1 MLAPRVVATFALLA
15 CPFLA
20 CGDDANGGTG
30 SSAGSAGS
38 AAGSTSNGSAGT
50 SNGSAGT
57 WNGSAGTSANTAGS
71 GAGSSSA
78 GTGGNSAAGS
88 DGGTAGGP
96 VGGAAGNGQAGG
108 PPTGGKACDSTPHT
122 GEATYYDADGSG
134 NCSFAKAPGDVN
146 VAAMNKTDYAAS
158 ATCGT
163 CLAIKGPKGSVKVR
177 IVDQCP
183 ECKPG
188 DVDMH
193 PGAFDQIAEHSAG
206 RVKIDWTY
214 VSCEGAAAITY
225 HFKDG
230 SNPYWTA
237 VQIRNHANAIAKI
250 EYRAKDGSYKA
261 MVRQS
266 YNYFLEDKGLGDKGP
281 YVLRVTD
288 VFGNVIEDDAIPSIA
303 EGDYASTKQFPACAP

>member
-1 MLAPRVVATFALLA
+1 MLHGMSLARLAGSLALFAVPL
-15 CPFLA
+15 FA

-30 SSAGSAGS
+30 GLGGTAGSAGTTGLGGTGGAS
-38 AAGSTSNGSAGT
+38 SGGLPSGAGGTTTSGG
-50 SNGSAGT
+50 
-57 WNGSAGTSANTAGS
+57 AGS
-71 GAGSSSA
+71 GATASG
-78 GTGGNSAAGS
+78 GTGGAPPSAGA
-88 DGGTAGGP
+88 GGTD
-96 VGGAAGNGQAGG
+96 VGTAGNGQAGG
-108 PPTGGKACDSTPHT
+108 PPASGKACDPQLHT

-146 VAAMNKTDYAAS
+146 VAAMNATDYAAS

-163 CLAIKGPKGSVKVR
+163 CLAVKGPQGNVRVR

-193 PGAFDQIAEHSAG
+193 PGAFDQIAERSAG
-206 RVKIDWTY
+206 RVKIEWTY
-214 VSCEGAAAITY
+214 VSCEGGAPLTY

-237 VQIRNHANAIAKI
+237 VQIRNHTNAIAKI

-281 YVLRVTD
+281 YALRVTD
-288 VFGNVIEDDAIPSIA
+288 VFGHVIEDDAIPSIA
-303 EGDYASTKQFPACAP
+303 EGDYPSTKQFPACIP

>member
-1 MLAPRVVATFALLA
+1 MSLPRVALRLAATFTLFAV
-15 CPFLA
+15 PFLA

-30 SSAGSAGS
+30 GLAGSAGAGNGS
-38 AAGSTSNGSAGT
+38 TTSAGSG
-50 SNGSAGT
+50 
-57 WNGSAGTSANTAGS
+57 GTSAT
-71 GAGSSSA
+71 A
-78 GTGGNSAAGS
+78 GTGGTSGTGAGPGSAGA
-88 DGGTAGGP
+88 GGTE
-96 VGGAAGNGQAGG
+96 VGTAGNGQAGG
-108 PPTGGKACDSTPHT
+108 PTTNGKACDATVHS
-122 GEATYYDADGSG
+122 GEGTYYDADGSG
-134 NCSFAKAPGDVN
+134 NCSFDKTPDDIN
-146 VAAMNKTDYAAS
+146 VAAMNKADYAES

-163 CLAIKGPKGSVKVR
+163 CLALKGPKGSVRVR

-193 PGAFDQIAEHSAG
+193 PSAFDQIADRSAG

-214 VSCEGAAAITY
+214 VSCEAANTVSY

-237 VQIRNHANAIAKI
+237 VQIRNHVNAIAKV

-281 YVLRVTD
+281 YALRVTD
-288 VFGNVIEDDAIPSIA
+288 VFGNVIDDDQIPSIA
-303 EGDYASTKQFPACAP
+303 EGLFVSTQQFPACKP